1 MKTILYFAAI
11 FLFFIGLIV
20 IFSNANYTISNDA
33 FIGIMASFI
42 GAAATII
49 VGAQIYNSIEAKRQF
64 TLLKKQQDEFYENF
78 NKIKKEMP
86 EIKSNIHVFW
96 SLRGNQQRQLQHLLC
111 ALYYQ
116 LQSDNVEKLKEILD
130 DMDKCIEV
138 AKHKYTGYSGGV
150 PSKVNEDF
158 MADINF
164 EIEGNRVIDY
174 IKSNSKYFYI
184 KERFEKLLSRRESL
198 IPEMT
203 RHRDEYYEYKR
214 LGDKYFDIQR
224 AESEKKEN
232 NKNNTVDI

>member
-1 MKTILYFAAI
+1 MKNNWVSLLALGISVLALI
-11 FLFFIGLIV
+11 FVSFHV
-20 IFSNANYTISNDA
+20 EVTVTHET
-33 FIGIMASFI
+33 FIGIMASFM

-96 SLRGNQQRQLQHLLC
+96 SLRENQQRQLQHLLC

-130 DMDKCIEV
+130 DMDKCIMD
-138 AKHKYTGYSGGV
+138 AMYRYTGYSGGV
-150 PSKVNEDF
+150 PCKVNEDF

-214 LGDKYFDIQR
+214 LGNEYFNIQR

-232 NKNNTVDI
+232 NKK